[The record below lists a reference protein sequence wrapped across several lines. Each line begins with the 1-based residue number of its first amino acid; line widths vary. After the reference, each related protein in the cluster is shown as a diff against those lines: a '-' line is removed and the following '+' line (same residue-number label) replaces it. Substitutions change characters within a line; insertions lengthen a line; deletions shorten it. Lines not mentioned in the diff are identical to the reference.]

1 VINKLYFVWRNI
13 MKKVMKFR
21 YRILALLVLAVVLSA
36 ATYGFAAANTV
47 DETYAGEGS
56 DDISG
61 YAVSN
66 VTYNLDPT
74 NPNSFTNVSFDM
86 LNENGGAVSA
96 SAEVYAGIGDGT
108 GPSGVEWVTC
118 SAGTGGYDFD
128 CDLSTVGISVTNA
141 LDFHVAAAD

>member
-1 VINKLYFVWRNI
+1 MKL
-13 MKKVMKFR
+13 R

-47 DETYAGEGS
+47 DESFAGEGS

-61 YAVSN
+61 YVVSN
-66 VTYNLDPT
+66 ITYDLSSS

-86 LNENGGAVSA
+86 LTDAGNPVVA

-108 GPSGVEWVTC
+108 DIDWVTC
-118 SAGTGGYDFD
+118 SPGTTYDYD
-128 CDLSTVGISVTNA
+128 CALGTVTITVTNA
-141 LDFHVAAAD
+141 IEFHVAAAD